1 MRAAVTLFAL
11 GACADPAIEMS
22 LKLPT
27 APAGFD
33 VSCVTSITTVAIGNN
48 QGDEQTPPDVEG
60 HCIDV
65 AGMGS
70 FDDVRSE
77 MAGKFTLPLPSSGLL
92 GLTVNGSMGRCDDVD
107 FYESVFYGGAP
118 ARGDSVEIPIV
129 ASLSCN
135 MQNKPISVHPID
147 MLALATT
154 KACPVTTEGRV
165 FAASYRPLML
175 GDDMPTMTF
184 EFGNSAS
191 SQWQPAGMPGAG
203 TTKVAVFAQAA
214 SASTC
219 VAVGYESLTQNG
231 GARCVEDALPTLCA
245 PAGEIE
251 LPIMAMDF
259 SYQSRDLTLVA
270 KYGEPV
276 FGAVWEVGA
285 GATKIPVTGATV
297 TLDDPNAGT
306 VVYVERS
313 ITNTKLQQRVG
324 AASTAGEAFFMVY
337 TKGAPT
343 TITVASPLHAPQKY
357 KIASSADYPAT
368 LVAALTRR

>member
-1 MRAAVTLFAL
+1 MRASLVLLAL
-11 GACADPAIEMS
+11 GACADPAIELS

-27 APAGFD
+27 PPAGFD
-33 VSCVTSITTVAIGNN
+33 LSCVTSITTLALGNN
-48 QGDEQTPPDVEG
+48 QGDEKTPPDVEG
-60 HCIDV
+60 GCIDV

-70 FDDVRSE
+70 FAEVQRA
-77 MAGKFTLPLPSSGLL
+77 MAGKFTMPLPSSGLL

-129 ASLSCN
+129 ANLSCN
-135 MQNKPISVHPID
+135 MQNKPVSVHPID
-147 MLALATT
+147 MLALATAKT
-154 KACPVTTEGRV
+154 CPVTMDGRV
-165 FAASYRPLML
+165 FSASYRPLML
-175 GDDMPTMTF
+175 GDEMPAMTF

-191 SQWQPAGMPGAG
+191 SQWMTG
-203 TTKVAVFAQAA
+203 TTKVAVFSQAA
-214 SASTC
+214 SPKTC

-231 GARCVEDALPTLCA
+231 GGRCVEDALPTLCA

-251 LPIMAMDF
+251 LPIIAMDF

-270 KYGEPV
+270 QYGEPV
-276 FGAVWEVGA
+276 IGAVWEIGA
-285 GATKIPVTGATV
+285 AAAKVPITGATV
-297 TLDDPNAGT
+297 TLDDPSQGI

-313 ITNTKLQQRVG
+313 VTNTKLQQRVG

-343 TITVASPLHAPQKY
+343 TITVTSPLHTTQKY
-357 KIASSADYPAT
+357 KIATSADYPAT
-368 LVAALTRR
+368 LIAALTRR